1 MREWELKIHNGSFTF
16 KVPIEGNVDELK
28 TAITEICENEDRYSI
43 SGVKEIVN
51 VPLEDLYDES
61 SENYQG

>member
-1 MREWELKIHNGSFTF
+1 MREWELTLHNGSFTF

-28 TAITEICENEDRYSI
+28 TAITDICGVHSYSI
-43 SGVKEIVN
+43 SAVKELVN

-61 SENYQG
+61 STNYQG